1 MPDWFLSSYFFVT
14 FVVASVMTYL
24 QVPLIGLFGDDLR
37 KGGPYLIS
45 GDQEPT
51 EAILALGILLF
62 AYFSYSRL
70 KREASGV
77 VPAVDGRKT

>member
-1 MPDWFLSSYFFVT
+1 
-14 FVVASVMTYL
+14 MTYL
-24 QVPLIGLFGDDLR
+24 QALLIGLFGDDLR

-51 EAILALGILLF
+51 EAIFALGVLLF
-62 AYFSYSRL
+62 AYLSYSKL

-77 VPAVDGRKT
+77 GPAERVDRQKT